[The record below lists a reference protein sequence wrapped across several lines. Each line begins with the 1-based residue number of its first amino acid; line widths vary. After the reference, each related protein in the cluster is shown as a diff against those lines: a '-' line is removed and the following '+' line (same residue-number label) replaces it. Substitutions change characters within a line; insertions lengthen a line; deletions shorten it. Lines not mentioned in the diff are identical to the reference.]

1 MGVLTFILLISPGV
15 VNVGIPENEL
25 PMANKL
31 LIVHGYSDGS
41 TSFTALGDFL
51 VRARGL
57 PLADLF
63 YLDYSSMDDQAT
75 FHDFAD
81 KLDTDHRLRLNG
93 QRVDVI
99 CHSTGSLVVRAW
111 LALHAERNRRRRL
124 G

>member
-1 MGVLTFILLISPGV
+1 
-15 VNVGIPENEL
+15 
-25 PMANKL
+25 MADKL
-31 LIVHGYSDGS
+31 LIIHGYSDGS

-51 VRARGL
+51 VKQGVYSH
-57 PLADLF
+57 ADVC

-81 KLDTDHRLRLNG
+81 KLDADHRSRLNG

-111 LALHAERNRRRRL
+111 LALPAPPAAGRHIGDARA
-124 G
+124 